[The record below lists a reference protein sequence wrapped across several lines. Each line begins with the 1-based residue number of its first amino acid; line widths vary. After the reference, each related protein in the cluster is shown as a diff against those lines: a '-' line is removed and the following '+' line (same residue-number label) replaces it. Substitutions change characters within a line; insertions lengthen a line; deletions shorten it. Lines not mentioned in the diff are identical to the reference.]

1 MNGPFRIGAGV
12 GLTEGT
18 PIVFRFDGRPYAGLK
33 GDTLASALLANGVQV
48 VARSLKYHRPR
59 GIIGFGVEECNALV
73 QLGQGPAAQPNVV
86 ATMVPIEDGLE
97 AFSQNAFP
105 SVRFDLGAVGGL
117 LSGLLGAGFYYKT
130 FMWPEGF
137 WRRYEEVIRRA
148 AGLGRAPDAIDPD
161 HYEKV
166 HHATDVLVVG
176 SGPSGLEASLA
187 AAEAGADVL
196 LVEQADFL
204 GGSLASWPLHV
215 GDITGAEWLAGTLDK
230 LKKLPK
236 VRILKS
242 ATVFGHYRGGL
253 FGIAERCPR
262 KYSFRERLWRVTA
275 KRAILATGAI
285 ERPLVFP
292 DNDRPGIMLAS
303 ATSAYLHRYGVASGR
318 QVAIATNNDSAYR
331 VIPQL
336 KASGVNIAA
345 IVDRRETVPVEHVEF
360 AKRAAVRLLSGCMV
374 FGTRGRH
381 ALREIHVAP
390 LVRGKPD
397 IGRGERIA
405 VDHLAISGGWTPVV
419 HLHSQSGAPL
429 AYQQSIR
436 GFVPAGDG
444 TTHTTVG
451 AANGTFDVA
460 AAIEAGRCAGEA
472 VAASGSSRSRRVSVL
487 NGFRQ
492 DDTQTMFPPNLAKRS
507 FVDFQNDVTANDIAQ
522 ALQEGYHS
530 IEHVKRYTTL
540 GMGTDQGKTGNLNGA
555 GLLAV
560 GLEKSIEQVGL
571 TTYRPPYTP
580 VTVGTLVGREVDKFA
595 HPIRRT
601 DAHHWHESHGAVMMN
616 AGAWRRPHCFPQAG
630 ETLRQTVIREVSTVR
645 SLVGMVDVSTLG
657 KIDIQGRDAAEFLD
671 RVYLSRWKKLAVGRA
686 RYGLMLRDD
695 GAVFDDGV
703 TARLGDRHFVMTTTT
718 LNAEAVGEWL
728 EFLLQSVWPDLDVFA
743 TPVTD
748 HWFAAALNGPLAR
761 RVLQRLTDIDVS
773 DAVFPHMAIREAD
786 IAGITGRILRISFS
800 GELAYEINVPADFG
814 LALWDAVLDA
824 GRDFGI
830 VVYGVESMATM
841 RIEKGHVVIGAE
853 ADGRATA
860 DDLGFEAPKD
870 PAKRFIGQRSL
881 RLPALAAHE
890 RKQLVGVSPV
900 KPSESIPAGAHV
912 VPEPHLGPQTTLG
925 HVTSY
930 AFSPE
935 LGRDVGLA
943 LLTGGRARIGET
955 LFLVSPVEGA
965 FVQVTI
971 TGPCHLD
978 PEGNRARA

>member
-1 MNGPFRIGAGV
+1 MNGPFRIGLGV
-12 GLTEGT
+12 GLTEGA
-18 PIVFRFDGRPYAGLK
+18 PVAIHFDGRRYVGLK
-33 GDTLASALLANGVQV
+33 GDTLASTLLANGVQV

-59 GIIGFGVEECNALV
+59 GVIGFGVEECNALV
-73 QLGQGPAAQPNVV
+73 QLGRGPAAQPNAV
-86 ATMVPIEDGLE
+86 ATMIPIEDGLE

-105 SVRFDLGAVGGL
+105 SVRFDLAAVGGL
-117 LSGLLGAGFYYKT
+117 FSGMLGAGFYYKT
-130 FMWPEGF
+130 FMRPEGF

-161 HYEKV
+161 RYEKV
-166 HHATDVLVVG
+166 HQSTDVLVVG
-176 SGPSGLEASLA
+176 SGPSGLEAALA

-215 GDITGAEWLAGTLDK
+215 GEMTGVEWLAGTLNK
-230 LKKLPK
+230 LKERPN

-242 ATVFGHYRGGL
+242 ATAFGHYRDGL
-253 FGIAERCPR
+253 FGIAERCPS
-262 KYSFRERLWRVTA
+262 KGAFRERLWRVTA
-275 KRAILATGAI
+275 KRAIFATGAI

-303 ATSAYLHRYGVASGR
+303 ATSGYLHRYGVAGGR
-318 QVAIATNNDSAYR
+318 QVAVATNNDSAYM

-336 KASGVNIAA
+336 RASGVNIAA
-345 IVDRRETVPVEHVEF
+345 IVDRRETVPAEYVEL
-360 AKRAAVRLLSGCMV
+360 AKRADVRLLSDSVV

-390 LVRGKPD
+390 VAGGKPD
-397 IGRGERIA
+397 VGRGERIV
-405 VDHLAISGGWTPVV
+405 VDHLATSGGWTPAV
-419 HLHSQSGAPL
+419 HLHSQGGAPL
-429 AYQQSIR
+429 AYQHSIR
-436 GFVPAGDG
+436 AFLPAGDG
-444 TTHTTVG
+444 ATHTTVG
-451 AANGTFDVA
+451 ASNGTFDVA
-460 AAIEAGRCAGEA
+460 TAIEEGRYAGEA
-472 VAASGSSRSRRVSVL
+472 AATNSPTGSRRVSARV
-487 NGFRQ
+487 GFRQ
-492 DDTQTMFPPNLAKRS
+492 EETQTMLPPALAKRS

-522 ALQEGYHS
+522 ARQEGYRS
-530 IEHVKRYTTL
+530 VEHVKRYTTL

-560 GLEKSIEQVGL
+560 GLEKPIEQVGL

-580 VTVGTLVGREVDKFA
+580 VTVGTLVGRDVGKFA

-601 DAHHWHESHGAVMMN
+601 AAHHWHESHGAVMMN
-616 AGAWRRPHCFPQAG
+616 ASAWRRPHCFPQAG

-645 SLVGMVDVSTLG
+645 GGVGVVDVSTLG
-657 KIDIQGRDAAEFLD
+657 KIDIQGRDAAEFLE
-671 RVYLSRWKKLAVGRA
+671 RVYQNRWKKLAVGRA
-686 RYGLMLRDD
+686 RYGIMLRDD

-703 TARLGDRHFVMTTTT
+703 TARLSDNHFVMTTTT
-718 LNAEAVGEWL
+718 VNSEAVGEWL
-728 EFLLQSVWPDLDVFA
+728 EFLLQTVWPDLDVFA

-761 RVLQRLTDIDVS
+761 RALQRLTDIDVS
-773 DAVFPHMAIREAD
+773 DAAFPHMALREAD
-786 IAGITGRILRISFS
+786 ISGIAGRILRISFS

-814 LALWDAVLDA
+814 MSLWDAILKA
-824 GRDFGI
+824 GRDLGI

-870 PAKRFIGQRSL
+870 PVKRFVGQRSQ
-881 RLPALAAHE
+881 RLPALAARD
-890 RKQLVGVSPV
+890 RKQLVGVIPV
-900 KPSESIPAGAHV
+900 NPSESIPAGAHL
-912 VPEPHLGPQTTLG
+912 VPDPHLGPQTTLG

-935 LGRDVGLA
+935 LGHDVGLA
-943 LLTGGRARIGET
+943 LLTGGRARFGEK

-965 FVQVTI
+965 CIPVTI
-971 TGPCHLD
+971 TEPCHLD

>member
-1 MNGPFRIGAGV
+1 MNGPFRIGSGV
-12 GLTEGT
+12 GLTEGA
-18 PIVFRFDGRPYAGLK
+18 PVSIRFDGRSYAGLK

-59 GIIGFGVEECNALV
+59 GIIGFGVEESNALV
-73 QLGQGPAAQPNVV
+73 QLGQGPAAQPNAV
-86 ATMVPIEDGLE
+86 ATMVPIADGLE
-97 AFSQNAFP
+97 AFGQNAFP
-105 SVRFDLGAVGGL
+105 SLRFDLGAVGGL
-117 LSGLLGAGFYYKT
+117 FSGLLGAGFYYKT
-130 FMWPEGF
+130 FMRPEGF

-148 AGLGRAPDAIDPD
+148 AGLGRAPDSVDPD
-161 HYEKV
+161 RYEKV
-166 HHATDVLVVG
+166 YQAIDVLVVG
-176 SGPSGLEASLA
+176 SGPSGLGAALA

-204 GGSLASWPLHV
+204 GGALANWPLHV
-215 GDITGAEWLAGTLDK
+215 GETTGAEWLAGTLNK
-230 LKKLPK
+230 LEELPK

-253 FGIAERCPR
+253 FGIAERSAS
-262 KYSFRERLWRVTA
+262 KGAFRERLWRVTA

-303 ATSAYLHRYGVASGR
+303 ATSGYLHRYGVAGGR

-336 KASGVNIAA
+336 QASGVSIAA
-345 IVDRRETVPVEHVEF
+345 IVDWRETVPAEYVEF
-360 AKRAAVRLLSGCMV
+360 AKRADIRLLSGSIV
-374 FGTRGRH
+374 FGTLGRH

-390 LVRGKPD
+390 LAGGKPD
-397 IGRGERIA
+397 IARGERIV
-405 VDHLAISGGWTPVV
+405 VDHLAISGGWTPAV
-419 HLHSQSGAPL
+419 HLHSQSGARL
-429 AYQQSIR
+429 AYQQSI
-436 GFVPAGDG
+436 GAFLPAGG
-444 TTHTTVG
+444 GATHTTVG

-460 AAIEAGRCAGEA
+460 AAIEEGRCAGEA
-472 VAASGSSRSRRVSVL
+472 VAVGFTGSRRVTVPD
-487 NGFRQ
+487 GFRQ
-492 DDTQTMFPPNLAKRS
+492 DDRQIMFPPNLAKRS

-522 ALQEGYHS
+522 AQQEGYRS

-560 GLEKSIEQVGL
+560 GLEKPIEQVGL

-580 VTVGTLVGREVDKFA
+580 VTVGTLVGRDIDKFA

-601 DAHHWHESHGAVMMN
+601 AAHHWHESHGAVMMN
-616 AGAWRRPHCFPQAG
+616 ASAWRRPHCFPQAG

-645 SLVGMVDVSTLG
+645 SGVGMVDVSTLG
-657 KIDIQGRDAAEFLD
+657 KFDIQGRDAAEFLE
-671 RVYLSRWKKLAVGRA
+671 RVYLNRWKKLAVGRA
-686 RYGLMLRDD
+686 KYGIMLRDD

-703 TARLGDRHFVMTTTT
+703 TARLGDNHFVMTTTT

-728 EFLLQSVWPDLDVFA
+728 EFLLQTVWPDLDVFA
-743 TPVTD
+743 TPMTD

-761 RVLQRLTDIDVS
+761 RMLQRLTDIDVS
-773 DAVFPHMAIREAD
+773 DAAFPHMAIREAD
-786 IAGITGRILRISFS
+786 ISGIAGRILRISFS

-814 LALWDAVLDA
+814 QALWDAILEA
-824 GRDFGI
+824 GRDLGI

-860 DDLGFEAPKD
+860 ADLGFEAPED
-870 PAKRFIGQRSL
+870 PAKRFIGQRSQ
-881 RLPALAAHE
+881 RLPALAAHD
-890 RKQLVGVSPV
+890 RKQLVGVRPV
-900 KPSESIPAGAHV
+900 NPSESIPAGAHV
-912 VPEPHLGPQTTLG
+912 APEPHLGLQTMLG

-935 LGRDVGLA
+935 LGHDVGLA
-943 LLTGGRARIGET
+943 LLTGGRARIGEK

-965 FVQVTI
+965 CVPVTI

-978 PEGNRARA
+978 PEGNRARG